1 MKIAIL
7 GAGNTGKAY
16 SAYLSQLGHSVVLYD
31 RDPQRLAP
39 ISAHGL
45 QADGAVSGTFLI
57 PVTDQLLQATDCDLI
72 LVCTT
77 ASGHRPLA
85 TALSGRL
92 RPGQN
97 ILITNGC
104 WGAVEFDLEL
114 GQEADKKHCTICE
127 TGGQLILCHSPAPHQ
142 VYLKTIKQTMALSC
156 VHPSDTAPTLAQ
168 LQTVFPQFYPASS
181 VLDTSLNNSNPVIHG
196 PFLLF
201 NATRLENGEDYL
213 LFGTGVTPH
222 VAHVMEQI
230 DKERLAVVRACG
242 VPAHSELEL
251 LNSFWP
257 TPQNSLYDVL
267 HNTPSYQV
275 TRGPKTLSHRYF
287 TEDLPYGL
295 VPYLTLGRK
304 LGVDTPVLASLIH
317 LLGVYMQENY
327 AEQGPDLSQIP
338 LSRYRCP

>member
-1 MKIAIL
+1 MFP
-7 GAGNTGKAY
+7 T
-16 SAYLSQLGHSVVLYD
+16 S
-31 RDPQRLAP
+31 
-39 ISAHGL
+39 
-45 QADGAVSGTFLI
+45 T
-57 PVTDQLLQATDCDLI
+57 
-72 LVCTT
+72 
-77 ASGHRPLA
+77 
-85 TALSGRL
+85 
-92 RPGQN
+92 
-97 ILITNGC
+97 
-104 WGAVEFDLEL
+104 
-114 GQEADKKHCTICE
+114 
-127 TGGQLILCHSPAPHQ
+127 
-142 VYLKTIKQTMALSC
+142 
-156 VHPSDTAPTLAQ
+156 SDTAPTLAQ